1 MEDIIMRI
9 LERKKT
15 ELYFADVK
23 ADIKA
28 GLDVTDTYIL
38 FASAYDA
45 DKVFAVLSNHD
56 AFDGDYNF
64 VGKTNSN
71 TIRVKGEIVV
81 RCLRDN
87 TLSVSVYEDW
97 RML

>member
-1 MEDIIMRI
+1 MKI

-15 ELYFADVK
+15 ELYFVDVK

-28 GLDVTDTYIL
+28 GLDVIDTYIL
-38 FASAYDA
+38 FASSDDA
-45 DKVFAVLSNHD
+45 NKVFEVLSNHD
-56 AFDGDYNF
+56 AFNGEYNF

-71 TIRVKGEIVV
+71 TIRVRGEIVV

-87 TLSVSVYEDW
+87 TLSVSVYNDW
-97 RML
+97 ELL

>member
-1 MEDIIMRI
+1 MEDIIMKI
-9 LERKKT
+9 LERKKVKLQFVGVKVNLKVT
-15 ELYFADVK
+15 PDV
-23 ADIKA
+23 
-28 GLDVTDTYIL
+28 LTTDIL
-38 FASAYDA
+38 FDSSDDA

-87 TLSVSVYEDW
+87 ILSVSVYEDW

>member
-1 MEDIIMRI
+1 MKDIMKV

-15 ELYFADVK
+15 ELYFVDVK
-23 ADIKA
+23 ADIKD

-38 FASAYDA
+38 FASSDDA
-45 DKVFAVLSNHD
+45 NKVFEVLSNHD
-56 AFDGDYNF
+56 AFNGEYNF

-71 TIRVKGEIVV
+71 TIRVRGEIVV

-87 TLSVSVYEDW
+87 TLSVSVYNDW

>member
-1 MEDIIMRI
+1 MKI

-15 ELYFADVK
+15 ELYFVDVK
-23 ADIKA
+23 ADIKD
-28 GLDVTDTYIL
+28 GINVTDTYIL
-38 FASAYDA
+38 FASAD
-45 DKVFAVLSNHD
+45 DTNKVFEALSNHE
-56 AFDGDYNF
+56 AFDGEYNF
-64 VGKTNSN
+64 ISKTNSN

-87 TLSVSVYEDW
+87 TLSVSVYNDW

>member
-1 MEDIIMRI
+1 MKI
-9 LERKKT
+9 LERKKVKLQFVGVKVNLKVT
-15 ELYFADVK
+15 PDV
-23 ADIKA
+23 
-28 GLDVTDTYIL
+28 LTTDIL
-38 FASAYDA
+38 FDSSDDA

-87 TLSVSVYEDW
+87 ILSVSVYEDW

>member
-1 MEDIIMRI
+1 MKI

-15 ELYFADVK
+15 ELYFVDVK
-23 ADIKA
+23 ADIKD

-38 FASAYDA
+38 FASTDDA
-45 DKVFAVLSNHD
+45 DKVFAVLSNHE

-64 VGKTNSN
+64 VCKTNPN
-71 TIRVKGEIVV
+71 TIRVRGEIVV

-87 TLSVSVYEDW
+87 TLNVSVYNDW

>member
-1 MEDIIMRI
+1 MKI

-15 ELYFADVK
+15 ELYFVDVK
-23 ADIKA
+23 ADIKD

-38 FASAYDA
+38 FASSDDA
-45 DKVFAVLSNHD
+45 NKVYYVLSNHE
-56 AFDGDYNF
+56 AFDSDYNF
-64 VGKTNSN
+64 VGKTNPN
-71 TIRVKGEIVV
+71 TIRVKGEIIV

-87 TLSVSVYEDW
+87 ALSVTVYNDW

>member
-1 MEDIIMRI
+1 MKV

-15 ELYFADVK
+15 ELYFVDVK
-23 ADIKA
+23 ADIKD
-28 GLDVTDTYIL
+28 GLDVTDTYML
-38 FASAYDA
+38 FASSDDA
-45 DKVFAVLSNHD
+45 NKVFEVLSNHD
-56 AFDGDYNF
+56 AFDGEYNF

-87 TLSVSVYEDW
+87 TLSVTVYKDW

>member
-1 MEDIIMRI
+1 MKI

-15 ELYFADVK
+15 ELYFVDVK

-38 FASAYDA
+38 FASSDDA
-45 DKVFAVLSNHD
+45 NKVFEVLSNHD
-56 AFDGDYNF
+56 DFDGEYNF

-71 TIRVKGEIVV
+71 TIRVRGEIVV

-87 TLSVSVYEDW
+87 TLSVSVYNDW

>member
-1 MEDIIMRI
+1 MKI

-15 ELYFADVK
+15 ELYFDVK
-23 ADIKA
+23 ADIKD
-28 GLDVTDTYIL
+28 GLNVTETYIL
-38 FASAYDA
+38 FENSDDA
-45 DKVFAVLSNHD
+45 NKVFAVLSNHD

-64 VGKTNSN
+64 IAKTNPN
-71 TIRVKGEIVV
+71 TIRVRGEIVV

-87 TLSVSVYEDW
+87 TLSVSVYNDW

>member
-1 MEDIIMRI
+1 MKI

-15 ELYFADVK
+15 EFYFVDVK
-23 ADIKA
+23 ADTKD
-28 GLDVTDTYIL
+28 GCDVTDTYIL
-38 FASAYDA
+38 CENSDDA
-45 DKVFAVLSNHD
+45 DKVFAELSNHD

-64 VGKTNSN
+64 VGKINSN
-71 TIRVKGEIVV
+71 TIRVRGEIVV

-87 TLSVSVYEDW
+87 TLSVSVYNDW

>member
-1 MEDIIMRI
+1 MKI

-15 ELYFADVK
+15 ELYFVDVK

-38 FASAYDA
+38 FASSDDA
-45 DKVFAVLSNHD
+45 NKVFEVLSNHD
-56 AFDGDYNF
+56 DFDGEYNF

-71 TIRVKGEIVV
+71 TIRVRGEIVV

-87 TLSVSVYEDW
+87 TLSVSVYNDW
-97 RML
+97 ELL

>member
-1 MEDIIMRI
+1 MKI

-15 ELYFADVK
+15 ELYFVDVK
-23 ADIKA
+23 ADIKD
-28 GLDVTDTYIL
+28 GINVTETYML
-38 FASAYDA
+38 FENADDA

-64 VGKTNSN
+64 IVQTNPY
-71 TIRVKGEIVV
+71 TIRVIGEIVV

-87 TLSVSVYEDW
+87 TLSVSVYNDW
-97 RML
+97 KML

>member
-1 MEDIIMRI
+1 MEDIMKI

-15 ELYFADVK
+15 ELYFVDVK

-38 FASAYDA
+38 FASSDDA
-45 DKVFAVLSNHD
+45 NKVFEVLSNHD
-56 AFDGDYNF
+56 AFDNEYNF

-87 TLSVSVYEDW
+87 TLNVSVYNDW
-97 RML
+97 ELL

>member
-1 MEDIIMRI
+1 MKI

-15 ELYFADVK
+15 ELYFVDVK
-23 ADIKA
+23 ADIKD
-28 GLDVTDTYIL
+28 GLNVTETYML
-38 FASAYDA
+38 FENSDDA

-64 VGKTNSN
+64 IAKINPN
-71 TIRVKGEIVV
+71 TIRVRGEIVV

-87 TLSVSVYEDW
+87 TLIVSVYNDW

>member
-1 MEDIIMRI
+1 MKI

-15 ELYFADVK
+15 ELYFVDVK
-23 ADIKA
+23 ADIKD
-28 GLDVTDTYIL
+28 GINVTETYML
-38 FASAYDA
+38 FENSDDA

-64 VGKTNSN
+64 IVKTNPN
-71 TIRVKGEIVV
+71 TIRLIGEIVV

-87 TLSVSVYEDW
+87 TLSVSVYNDW

>member
-1 MEDIIMRI
+1 MKI
-9 LERKKT
+9 LEKKKT
-15 ELYFADVK
+15 ELYFVDVK

-38 FASAYDA
+38 FASADDA
-45 DKVFAVLSNHD
+45 NKVYNVLSNHE
-56 AFDGDYNF
+56 AFDGEYNF
-64 VGKTNSN
+64 VGKTNPN
-71 TIRVKGEIVV
+71 TIRVRGEIIV

-87 TLSVSVYEDW
+87 TLSVSVYNDW

>member
-1 MEDIIMRI
+1 MEDIMKV

-15 ELYFADVK
+15 EFCFVDVK

-28 GLDVTDTYIL
+28 GLDVIDTYIL
-38 FASAYDA
+38 FASSDDA
-45 DKVFAVLSNHD
+45 NKVFEVLSNHD
-56 AFDGDYNF
+56 AFNGEYNF

-71 TIRVKGEIVV
+71 TIRVRGEIVV

-87 TLSVSVYEDW
+87 TLSVSVYNDW
-97 RML
+97 ELL

>member
-1 MEDIIMRI
+1 MKI
-9 LERKKT
+9 LERKKVK
-15 ELYFADVK
+15 LQFVGVKVNLKVNPDV
-23 ADIKA
+23 
-28 GLDVTDTYIL
+28 LTTDIL
-38 FASAYDA
+38 FDSSDDA

-87 TLSVSVYEDW
+87 ILSVSVYEDW

>member
-1 MEDIIMRI
+1 MKI

-15 ELYFADVK
+15 ELYFVDVK
-23 ADIKA
+23 ADIKD
-28 GLDVTDTYIL
+28 GISVTETYIL
-38 FASAYDA
+38 FENSDDA

-64 VGKTNSN
+64 IAKINPN
-71 TIRVKGEIVV
+71 TIRVRGEIVV

-87 TLSVSVYEDW
+87 TLIVSVYNDW

>member
-1 MEDIIMRI
+1 MKI

-15 ELYFADVK
+15 ELYFVDVT
-23 ADIKA
+23 ADIKD

-38 FASAYDA
+38 FASADDA
-45 DKVFAVLSNHD
+45 DKVFEALSNHE
-56 AFDGDYNF
+56 AFDGEYNF
-64 VGKTNSN
+64 VGKTNPN
-71 TIRVKGEIVV
+71 TIRVRGEIVV

-87 TLSVSVYEDW
+87 TLSVSVYNDW

>member
-1 MEDIIMRI
+1 MKI

-15 ELYFADVK
+15 ELYFVDVK
-23 ADIKA
+23 ADIKD
-28 GLDVTDTYIL
+28 GINVTETYIL
-38 FASAYDA
+38 FENSDDA

-56 AFDGDYNF
+56 AFKYDYNF
-64 VGKTNSN
+64 VGKTNPN
-71 TIRVKGEIVV
+71 TIRVRGEIVV

-87 TLSVSVYEDW
+87 TLSVSVYNDW

>member
-1 MEDIIMRI
+1 MKV

-15 ELYFADVK
+15 ELYFVGVK
-23 ADIKA
+23 VAIKD

-38 FASAYDA
+38 FENSDDA

-64 VGKTNSN
+64 VGKTSPNA
-71 TIRVKGEIVV
+71 IRVRGEIVV
-81 RCLRDN
+81 RYLQTN
-87 TLSVSVYEDW
+87 TLDITIYSSWEV
-97 RML
+97 L

>member
-1 MEDIIMRI
+1 MKV

-15 ELYFADVK
+15 ELYFVDVE
-23 ADIKA
+23 ANIKA

-38 FASAYDA
+38 FASADDA
-45 DKVFAVLSNHD
+45 DKVFEVLSNHD
-56 AFDGDYNF
+56 AFDGEYNF
-64 VGKTNSN
+64 VGKTSPNA
-71 TIRVKGEIVV
+71 IRVRGEIVV

-87 TLSVSVYEDW
+87 TLSVSVYNDW

>member
-1 MEDIIMRI
+1 MEDIMEI

-15 ELYFADVK
+15 ELYFVGVK
-23 ADIKA
+23 VDIKD

-38 FASAYDA
+38 FENSDDA

-56 AFDGDYNF
+56 AFDGEYNF
-64 VGKTNSN
+64 VGKTNPN
-71 TIRVKGEIVV
+71 TIRVRGEIVV

-87 TLSVSVYEDW
+87 TLSVSVYNDW

>member
-1 MEDIIMRI
+1 MKT

-15 ELYFADVK
+15 ELYFVDVK

-38 FASAYDA
+38 FASSDDA

-56 AFDGDYNF
+56 AFDGEYNF

-71 TIRVKGEIVV
+71 TIRVRGEIVV

-87 TLSVSVYEDW
+87 TLSVSVYNDW
-97 RML
+97 EML

>member
-1 MEDIIMRI
+1 MKI

-15 ELYFADVK
+15 ELYFVDVT

-38 FASAYDA
+38 FASAD
-45 DKVFAVLSNHD
+45 DTNKVFEALSNHE
-56 AFDGDYNF
+56 AFDGEYNF
-64 VGKTNSN
+64 VGKTNSD

-87 TLSVSVYEDW
+87 TLSVSVYNDW